1 MEQDVARIRKILLKL
16 IDVSDEALDD
26 DLDLIDEGLV
36 DSLLALQILN
46 ALEREFDVLIPSED
60 VGNYVSVNTI
70 ATGIEPLKARRPG
83 SPLADGAEN
92 AHGANWRVST

>member
-1 MEQDVARIRKILLKL
+1 MERDVARIRKILLKL

-70 ATGIEPLKARRPG
+70 ATGIERLKARQSG
-83 SPLADGAEN
+83 SPVADGADDED
-92 AHGANWRVST
+92 GANWRVSS